1 MQSNNKQIG
10 TLPGDH
16 NKPGG
21 PATERGK
28 HANRKTKKE
37 KNRMARP
44 AGYAALRLLSL
55 PGQGSRNRESIQW
68 RKN

>member
-1 MQSNNKQIG
+1 MQSYDKQIW
-10 TLPGDH
+10 TLAGYH
-16 NKPGG
+16 NQPAG
-21 PATERGK
+21 PATERK